1 VAFDSP
7 WEQLFEDDKETS
19 QMFRNVTLLFVA
31 AALAAGCQSPS
42 SPNDPEDIDIVLTV
56 NPAVAVATASSGVTY
71 VKEKGTDGKP
81 DVIDEYDWTSSFTI
95 NVVNNESI
103 GAVITQVN
111 VSPHQASGG
120 ILIPPSGGE
129 VEYSKFA
136 VRASGN
142 RVEPNGGTVSVGI
155 DVWYDFPIRSKEALV
170 TVSISFKDDDD
181 LVFTKSIDVRIGG

>member
-1 VAFDSP
+1 
-7 WEQLFEDDKETS
+7 
-19 QMFRNVTLLFVA
+19 MFRTVSFLLCAGV
-31 AALAAGCQSPS
+31 LAAGCQSPS
-42 SPNDPEDIDIVLTV
+42 APNDPDDIDIVLTA
-56 NPAVAVATASSGVTY
+56 NPSVASATASSGVTY

-95 NVVNNESI
+95 NVENQEKT

-129 VEYSKFA
+129 VEYSKFS
-136 VRASGN
+136 VRAAGN
-142 RVEPNGGTVSVGI
+142 RVEANGGIVNVGI
-155 DVWYDFPIRSKEALV
+155 DLWYDFPIRSKEAVV

-181 LVFTKSIDVRIGG
+181 LIFTKSIDVRIGG

>member
-1 VAFDSP
+1 
-7 WEQLFEDDKETS
+7 LTL
-19 QMFRNVTLLFVA
+19 RNFTLLLFTA
-31 AALAAGCQSPS
+31 AVSAACQSPS
-42 SPNDPEDIDIVLTV
+42 APNSVDDIDIVLTA
-56 NPAVAVATASSGVTY
+56 NPAVAAATPSTGVTY
-71 VKEKGTDGKP
+71 VKEKGTDGKA

-95 NVVNNESI
+95 NAVNDERT

-111 VSPHQASGG
+111 VAPHQASGG

-142 RVEPNGGTVSVGI
+142 RLEASGGSVSVGI

-181 LVFTKSIDVRIGG
+181 LTFTKSIDVRIGG